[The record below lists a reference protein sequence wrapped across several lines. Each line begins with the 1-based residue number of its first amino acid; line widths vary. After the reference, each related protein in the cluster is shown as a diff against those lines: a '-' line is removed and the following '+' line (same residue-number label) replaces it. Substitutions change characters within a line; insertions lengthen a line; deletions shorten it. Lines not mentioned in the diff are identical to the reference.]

1 MANYKSAKKR
11 IKVADRN
18 RRSNMMVKSRVRTA
32 VKKVLRSLEE
42 GSDQIDV
49 LAKHAISQLDKAQS
63 KGILHKNT
71 VARYKS
77 RLMTKVNGAAATN

>member
-11 IKVADRN
+11 ILIAERN
-18 RRSNMMVKSRVRTA
+18 RERNIVIKSRVRTA
-32 VKKVLRSLEE
+32 IKKALRSLEE
-42 GSDQIDV
+42 GSDQVEV
-49 LAKHAISQLDKAQS
+49 LTKHAVSQLDKAQS

-77 RLMTKVNGAAATN
+77 RLIKKVSASASA

>member
-11 IKVADRN
+11 IEIAERN
-18 RRSNMMVKSRVRTA
+18 RTRNMVIKSRVRTA
-32 VKKVLRSLEE
+32 MKKVLRGIEE
-42 GSDQIDV
+42 GSDQLEI
-49 LAKHAISQLDKAQS
+49 LTKHAISQLDKAQS

-77 RLMTKVNGAAATN
+77 RLTKKVNASA

>member
-11 IKVADRN
+11 IQIAERN
-18 RRSNMMVKSRVRTA
+18 RTRNMVIKSRVRTA
-32 VKKVLRSLEE
+32 MKKVLRGIEE
-42 GSDQIDV
+42 GSDQLEI
-49 LAKHAISQLDKAQS
+49 LTKHAISQLDKAQN

-77 RLMTKVNGAAATN
+77 RLTKKVNASA

>member
-11 IKVADRN
+11 ILIAERN
-18 RRSNMMVKSRVRTA
+18 RTRNLVIKSRVRTA
-32 VKKVLRSLEE
+32 IKKVLRGLEE
-42 GSDQIDV
+42 GSDQ
-49 LAKHAISQLDKAQS
+49 LETLTKHAISQLDKAQS

-77 RLMTKVNGAAATN
+77 RLTKKVNASA

>member
-11 IKVADRN
+11 IEIAERN
-18 RRSNMMVKSRVRTA
+18 RNRNIVIKSRVRTA
-32 VKKVLRSLEE
+32 MKKVLRGIEE
-42 GSDQIDV
+42 GSDQLEI
-49 LAKHAISQLDKAQS
+49 LTKHAISQLDKAQS

-77 RLMTKVNGAAATN
+77 RLTKKVNASA

>member
-11 IKVADRN
+11 ILVAARN
-18 RRSNMMVKSRVRTA
+18 QQRNTVIKSKSRTA
-32 VKKVLRSLEE
+32 VKRAGLLLDAGDDSQDLVR
-42 GSDQIDV
+42 
-49 LAKHAISQLDKAQS
+49 HAISQLDKAQS

-77 RLMTKVNGAAATN
+77 RLMSKVNAAAN

>member
-11 IKVADRN
+11 IKVAERN
-18 RRSNMMVKSRVRTA
+18 RRQNMMVKSRVRTA
-32 VKKVLRSLEE
+32 IKKVLRSLEE
-42 GSDQIDV
+42 GGDQLGA
-49 LAKHAISQLDKAQS
+49 LAKHAVSQLDKAQS

-77 RLMTKVNGAAATN
+77 RLLKKVSASAQ

>member
-11 IKVADRN
+11 ILVAERN
-18 RRSNMMVKSRVRTA
+18 RRRNMLVKSRVRTA
-32 VKKVLRSLEE
+32 MKKVLRAVEE
-42 GSDQIDV
+42 GSDQAEGLSKQAV
-49 LAKHAISQLDKAQS
+49 SQLDKAQA

-77 RLMTKVNGAAATN
+77 RLLKRVNTASAAQ

>member
-11 IKVADRN
+11 IKVSERN
-18 RRSNMMVKSRVRTA
+18 RSRNIMVKSRVRTA
-32 VKKVLRSLEE
+32 IKKTLLSLEE
-42 GSDQIDV
+42 GGEQV
-49 LAKHAISQLDKAQS
+49 QALALRAVSQLDKAQS

-77 RLMTKVNGAAATN
+77 RLIKKVNAAQ

>member
-11 IKVADRN
+11 IKVAERN
-18 RRSNMMVKSRVRTA
+18 RQRNMLVKARVRTA
-32 VKKVLRSLEE
+32 MKKTLRAVEQ
-42 GSDQIDV
+42 GSENV
-49 LAKHAISQLDKAQS
+49 NELAKVAVSQLDKAQS

-77 RLMTKVNGAAATN
+77 RLMARVNAVAAN